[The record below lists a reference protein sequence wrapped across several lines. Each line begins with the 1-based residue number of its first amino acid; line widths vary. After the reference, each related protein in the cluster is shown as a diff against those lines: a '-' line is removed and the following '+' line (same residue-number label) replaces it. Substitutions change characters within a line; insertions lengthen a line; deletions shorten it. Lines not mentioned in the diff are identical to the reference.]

1 MTIKSEIMA
10 GTNARETLICD
21 GPAIILVGAQL
32 GENIGMAA
40 RAMANFGLVDLRL
53 VKPRDGWPSD
63 KARSASSGALHVI
76 DGARVFETTEEA
88 IADLNFVLATTARRR
103 DMVKEIYHAEQA
115 GIKMRSCIDSG
126 MKVGY
131 LFGREKSG
139 LDNDDIALADAIVT
153 FAVNPGFSS
162 INLAQSVLLIGHEW
176 FKTRDNITYGD
187 GDMDGGAIL
196 ETGLHAPTSPPAEKQ
211 DLVRFFEHLE
221 TELDVTGFLHPV
233 EKRDAMARN
242 IRNMFQRSALT
253 HQEVQT
259 LRGIVTALTKHN
271 RRVAKKQVIEEYL
284 AQQK

>member
-1 MTIKSEIMA
+1 MA
-10 GTNARETLICD
+10 GTNGKETLICE
-21 GPAIILVGAQL
+21 GPSIILVGPQL

-40 RAMANFGLVDLRL
+40 RAMANFGLSDLRL

-76 DGARVFETTEEA
+76 DNAKVFETTEEA
-88 IADLNFVLATTARRR
+88 IADLQFVLATTARRR

-115 GIKMRSCIDSG
+115 GVKMRSCIDSG
-126 MKVGY
+126 QKTGY

-139 LDNDDIALADAIVT
+139 LENNDIALADAIVT

-176 FKTRDNITYGD
+176 FKTYGDITYGD
-187 GDMDGGAIL
+187 GDMDGGAIT
-196 ETGLHAPTSPPAEKQ
+196 ETGLHIPTPIPATKQ

-221 TELDVTGFLHPV
+221 SELDVTGFLFPP
-233 EKRDAMARN
+233 EKRDAMVRN
-242 IRNMFQRSALT
+242 IRNMFQRSVLT

-259 LRGIVTALTKHN
+259 LRGIITALTKHN
-271 RRVAKKQVIEEYL
+271 RRVAKKEAIAEYL
-284 AQQK
+284 EAQKD

>member
-1 MTIKSEIMA
+1 MA
-10 GTNARETLICD
+10 GTNNRETLICE

-32 GENIGMAA
+32 GENIGTAA
-40 RAMANFGLVDLRL
+40 RAMANFGLHDLRL
-53 VKPRDGWPSD
+53 VRPRDGWPSE
-63 KARSASSGALHVI
+63 KARSASSGALHVV
-76 DGARVFETTEEA
+76 DNARVFDTTEEA
-88 IADLNFVLATTARRR
+88 IEDLNYVMATTARRR

-115 GIKMRSCIDSG
+115 GVMMRSHIDSG
-126 MKVGY
+126 HKTGY

-139 LDNDDIALADAIVT
+139 LENDDIALADAIVT

-176 FKTRDNITYGD
+176 FKTREEITYGD

-196 ETGLHAPTSPPAEKQ
+196 KTGLHDPSNIPADKK
-211 DLVRFFEHLE
+211 DLVRFFDHLE
-221 TELDVTGFLHPV
+221 TELDVTGFLHPP

-242 IRNMFQRSALT
+242 IRNMFQRIALT

-271 RRVAKKQVIEEYL
+271 RRVAKKAIIDEYIASQDAL
-284 AQQK
+284 KKE

>member
-1 MTIKSEIMA
+1 MA
-10 GTNARETLICD
+10 GTNNSETLICE

-32 GENIGMAA
+32 GENIGTAA
-40 RAMANFGLVDLRL
+40 RAMANFGLHDLRL
-53 VKPRDGWPSD
+53 VRPRDGWPSE

-76 DGARVFETTEEA
+76 DNARVYDTTEEA
-88 IADLNFVLATTARRR
+88 IEDLQYVLATTARRR

-115 GIKMRSCIDSG
+115 GVKMRSCIDAG
-126 MKVGY
+126 LKTGY

-139 LDNDDIALADAIVT
+139 LENNDIALADAIVT

-176 FKTRDNITYGD
+176 FKTREDITYGD

-196 ETGLHAPTSPPAEKQ
+196 KTGLHDPANIPASKA
-211 DLVRFFEHLE
+211 DLLRFFEHLE
-221 TELDVTGFLHPV
+221 TELDVTGFLLPP

-242 IRNMFQRSALT
+242 IRNMFQRVALT

-271 RRVAKKQVIEEYL
+271 RRVAKEDVIKQYI
-284 AQQK
+284 AQQNK